1 MNKQSAGLEEFW
13 GKKPE
18 EVLSDLGTT
27 SEGLTSA
34 EAASRL
40 SRYGPNT
47 IAARKRRT
55 TAELFFSQFKSPI
68 ILILIGAAILAL
80 FLKHVADAS
89 IILAIVFISGA
100 LGFWQERGAANAVEK
115 LLAIV
120 QVKATVVRDSKETE
134 VSVEDV
140 VPGDVVALDAG
151 DLIPGDA
158 AILESN
164 DLFVDQ
170 ATLTGETFPVDKD
183 PGEVA
188 PDSPIAERTNSVF
201 MGTHV
206 VSGTARIVVV
216 KTGKGTEFGAIS
228 ERLKSKPEETEF
240 ERGIRHFGYLLME
253 VTLILVV
260 GIFALNVAFHKP
272 VLESF
277 LFSLALAVGLTPQL
291 LPAIISINLAKGAR
305 LMADKKVI
313 VKRLASIENFGSM
326 NVFCSDKTGTL
337 TAGLVEVN
345 EACDI
350 EGEDSPKALLFAYLN
365 AAFETGFTNP
375 IDDAIRKQE
384 HLDISAYAKLDEIP
398 YDFSRKRLSILVA
411 DKSAEKPRNVLVTK
425 GAVLSILEVCSSA
438 EGSDGSVS
446 EIASSL
452 QKIQDRYHEL
462 SGQGFRTLGVAY
474 KELEGNDRV
483 KTEDEKDM
491 TFLGILSL
499 FDPPKEGV
507 TESLERLEHL
517 GIRLKVI
524 TGDNK
529 LVAGHVGELVGMKN
543 VKVLTGAQIA
553 KMRGESLVNTVEK
566 VDIFAEVEPS
576 QKEAIIQALVKAGDV
591 VGYMGDG
598 INDAPALQAADVG
611 ISVESAVDVAKEAA
625 DFVLLEKDLGVLAN
639 GVREGRTTFANTM
652 KYVFM
657 ATSANFGNMFSM
669 AGASIFLNF
678 LPLLPSQ
685 VLLMNLMTDLPE
697 TTIAT
702 DHVDPEMMD
711 EPKRWNI
718 QFIRRFMVV
727 FGLLSSV
734 FDYATFGVLLLLLHN
749 SHLTK
754 IAYAQTF
761 RTGWFIESVISASM
775 VVLVIRTRRFFLKS
789 RPSKYLFWTTIAV
802 AVVVLALPYTPLGRF
817 FGFRP
822 IPPYFY
828 PLLLGIIIL
837 YIGSAE
843 LAKRLF
849 YKWTNY

>member
-1 MNKQSAGLEEFW
+1 MNKQGTELEQFW
-13 GKKPE
+13 GSKPE
-18 EVLSDLGTT
+18 EVLAALGTT
-27 SEGLTSA
+27 AQGLASR

-40 SRYGPNT
+40 SRYGPNA
-47 IAARKRRT
+47 IAERKRRS
-55 TAELFFSQFKSPI
+55 TAELFLSQFKSPI
-68 ILILIGAAILAL
+68 ILILVFAAILAL
-80 FLKHVADAS
+80 FLKDVADAS
-89 IILAIVFISGA
+89 IILAIVFLSGV
-100 LGFWQERGAANAVEK
+100 LGFWQEKGAADAVEK

-120 QVKATVVRDSKETE
+120 QVKATVLRDSKEIE
-134 VSVEDV
+134 VPVADV
-140 VPGDVVALDAG
+140 VPGVVVLDAG
-151 DLIPGDA
+151 DLIPGDST
-158 AILESN
+158 ILESR

-170 ATLTGETFPVDKD
+170 ATLTGETFPVEKD

-188 PDSPIAERTNSVF
+188 PEAPIAQRTNSVF

-206 VSGTARIVVV
+206 VSGTAHILVV
-216 KTGKGTEFGAIS
+216 KTGKTTEFGAIS
-228 ERLKSKPEETEF
+228 ERLKTKPQETEF
-240 ERGIRHFGYLLME
+240 ERGIKHFGYLLME

-272 VLESF
+272 VLQSF

-291 LPAIISINLAKGAR
+291 LPAIISINLAKGAKQ
-305 LMADKKVI
+305 MANKKVI

-326 NVFCSDKTGTL
+326 NVFCADKTGTL
-337 TAGLVEVN
+337 TAGMVEVN
-345 EACDI
+345 EASDI
-350 EGEDSPKALLFAYLN
+350 EGGDSPKALLYSYLN

-384 HLDISAYAKLDEIP
+384 HLDISAYKKLDEIP
-398 YDFSRKRLSILVA
+398 YDFSRKRLSILV
-411 DKSAEKPRNVLVTK
+411 SEESGQKPRNVLVTK
-425 GAVLSILEVCSSA
+425 GAVLSVLEACSSA
-438 EGSDGSVS
+438 EGPDGSVS
-446 EIASSL
+446 GIESSME
-452 QKIQDRYHEL
+452 KIQSRYHEL

-474 KELEGNDRV
+474 KVVEDNDRV
-483 KTEDEKDM
+483 TIEDEKDM

-507 TESLERLEHL
+507 TESLDRLERL
-517 GIRLKVI
+517 GIRLKVV

-543 VKVLTGAQIA
+543 LKVLTGAQVA
-553 KMRGESLVNTVEK
+553 KMRGESLVHTVEK

-576 QKEAIIQALVKAGDV
+576 QKESIIQALVKAGNV

-611 ISVESAVDVAKEAA
+611 VSVDSAVDVAKEAA

-639 GVREGRTTFANTM
+639 GVREGRTTFANTL

-669 AGASIFLNF
+669 AGASIFLKF

-685 VLLMNLMTDLPE
+685 VLLTNLMTDLPE

-702 DHVDPEMMD
+702 DHVDPEMLD
-711 EPKRWNI
+711 EPKRWDI

-734 FDYATFGVLLLLLHN
+734 FDFATFGVLMLLLHN
-749 SHLTK
+749 SHLTST
-754 IAYAQTF
+754 AYAQTF
-761 RTGWFIESVISASM
+761 RTGWFVESVISASM

-789 RPSKYLFWTTIAV
+789 RPSKYLFWTTIAI
-802 AVVVLALPYTPLGRF
+802 AVVVIALPYTPLGKI

-828 PLLLGIIIL
+828 PLLLGIMIL

-849 YKWTNY
+849 YKWTKY